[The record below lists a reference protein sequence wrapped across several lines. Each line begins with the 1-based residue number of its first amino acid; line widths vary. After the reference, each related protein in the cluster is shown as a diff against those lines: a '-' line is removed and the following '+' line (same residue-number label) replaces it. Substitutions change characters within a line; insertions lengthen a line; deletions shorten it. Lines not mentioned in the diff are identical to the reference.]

1 MTDIFSR
8 KKRSKIMANIKSK
21 DTIPEMQI
29 RSLLHTDGFRFRLH
43 RKNLPGTPDIVL
55 PKYKTAIQ
63 VRGCFWHKH
72 DCRLFSMPKTNTAFW
87 KIKLKKNKIRDK
99 KNDKLISKKGW
110 KLIVINECMIGS
122 KKRLR
127 QTYSKLINRLVANH
141 R

>member
-1 MTDIFSR
+1 
-8 KKRSKIMANIKSK
+8 MANIKSK

-110 KLIVINECMIGS
+110 KLIVINECMIDS

-127 QTYSKLINRLVANH
+127 QTYSKISNRLVANH

>member
-1 MTDIFSR
+1 
-8 KKRSKIMANIKSK
+8 MANIKSK

-72 DCRLFSMPKTNTAFW
+72 DCRLFSMPKTDTAFW

-110 KLIVINECMIGS
+110 KLIVINECMIDS

-127 QTYSKLINRLVANH
+127 QTYSKISNRLVANH

>member
-8 KKRSKIMANIKSK
+8 KKRSKIMTNIKSK
-21 DTIPEMQI
+21 NTIPELQI
-29 RSLLHTDGFRFRLH
+29 RSILHINGFRFRLH
-43 RKNLPGTPDIVL
+43 RKNLPGTPDIIL

-72 DCRLFSMPKTNTAFW
+72 DCRLFSMPKTKKTFW
-87 KIKLKKNKIRDK
+87 ETKLKKNKIRDK
-99 KNDKLISKKGW
+99 KNDRLIKKMGW
-110 KLIVINECMIGS
+110 KLIVINECMMGS

-127 QTYSKLINRLVANH
+127 QTYSKLINRLVADQ

>member
-8 KKRSKIMANIKSK
+8 RKRSKIMANIKSK

-110 KLIVINECMIGS
+110 KLIVINECMIDS

-127 QTYSKLINRLVANH
+127 QTYSKISNRLVTNL